1 MQSEREEGV
10 FVCVKPAHVETQDS
24 HGWRALGTCCL
35 YLGTKSGLFVL
46 FKQLCRTVI
55 TNVRVTRFQP
65 KFHLANEAVGHF
77 SQGLT

>member
-1 MQSEREEGV
+1 MLKPKIPMGGV
-10 FVCVKPAHVETQDS
+10 L
-24 HGWRALGTCCL
+24 LGHL
-35 YLGTKSGLFVL
+35 LSVSGTKSGLFVL

-77 SQGLT
+77 SQGLA